1 MTLLTITFE
10 VKDISYEG
18 ANFFSA
24 TYYTFWILAEIEQ
37 KMWKKE
43 YTCHY
48 FLDSTPTNT
57 KYDQEKINIRDCIKI
72 SYQKTEDPLEEKVIE
87 ELFLYVQNLHTLMDE
102 FEKENMPIIT
112 DILFKPRSSNPY
124 EYDVEFTLQDGLK
137 YVTILAT
144 AGTQFVLME
153 IKRLSPSNAPSFFPS
168 PSYYFRD
175 HIYEQIVELLT
186 IYSSERIRMV
196 GRRERKRNRQTFV
209 PATYPYKQVNVHV
222 SKRNG
227 L

>member
-1 MTLLTITFE
+1 VVFLAITFK
-10 VKDISYEG
+10 VKDIAYEG

-24 TYYTFWILAEIEQ
+24 TYYTFWIIATIEQ

-43 YTCHY
+43 YICHY
-48 FLDSTPTNT
+48 FLDSIPTVT
-57 KYDQEKINIRDCIKI
+57 KYDREKIDIKGSIKI
-72 SYQKTEDPLEEKVIE
+72 SYQHTEDPFEEQVVE
-87 ELFLYVQNLHTLMDE
+87 ELFTYVQNLHTVME
-102 FEKENMPIIT
+102 KFEKDNMPIIT
-112 DILFKPRSSNPY
+112 TILFKPRTFNPY
-124 EYDVEFTLQDGLK
+124 EYDVEFTLADGLQ
-137 YVTILAT
+137 YVTVLAT

-153 IKRLSPSNAPSFFPS
+153 IKRLSPSDTPSFFPS

-209 PATYPYKQVNVHV
+209 PATYPYKQVCVQV
-222 SKRNG
+222 AKRNG